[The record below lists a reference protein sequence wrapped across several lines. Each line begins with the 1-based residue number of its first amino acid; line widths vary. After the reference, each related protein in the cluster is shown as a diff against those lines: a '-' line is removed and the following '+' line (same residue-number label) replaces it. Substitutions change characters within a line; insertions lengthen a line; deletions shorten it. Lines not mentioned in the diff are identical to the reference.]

1 MAVKIEVLDYTFGQV
16 RGNEM
21 ISNSEFSTSTDW
33 TSVPASA
40 WTISGG
46 KASHGTNVNAV
57 DYLQYSNITFEQ
69 GKTYQIKMPIAGV
82 TMGSIILANHLAG
95 GANGFNHSQ
104 IGNSFITYQW
114 VQGSSNTDK
123 LSIACINNWDGEIDY
138 IHVSEMSGID
148 WKNSIVGSLDV
159 TDHTDFPLAL
169 TFQISDIRDI
179 TATTGDYSKTFKIPA
194 TKNNNNIF
202 QHIYDPKTTDLP
214 NYNDDLEYILTQKKS
229 ATREMPCRILVNDF
243 YSLVGNLRVKGVGA
257 HGKTP
262 DYYDCVYFG
271 NNLGWAKSVSDG
283 YLKDLDWGSTYE
295 DLQYNKTKIMAT
307 WQYADCDEATN
318 ASAPAM
324 VYPIVSYGDY
334 NMGGED
340 KTIQLFDTRNDFYM
354 RGGNNFGSS
363 SYAGYNN
370 SNALFGTLPQSDWRP
385 AIFVKTTLEKIF
397 QAQGYSISS
406 DFMNQSMFKKLVWL
420 LPNFK
425 RNNESADAF
434 YQKNSFESTFT
445 NGVTSSTDSIIN
457 AITNPPGTVNAAG
470 VPFENVI
477 SDNTIGKFSVASISR
492 LNTSGGNDFP
502 EKFLTGSSRQEVD
515 LSTSNLNISLEAST
529 SLDASTNEI
538 TIGEYGYYT
547 IQLTGIKSR
556 VARVFRSTGLSAQ
569 NVFETKSAINLEVQT
584 VGQTSWNILESS
596 QQTHHPTNYENL
608 NKVSATKPAGSASS
622 PDELYKSHYDID
634 VGSDGSL
641 FLNKGDKIR
650 LTFGVQITDGTFFAV
665 KLDHFF
671 AAKASS
677 LFEIRLDPKVVYFGQ
692 PYDLKDVIEPQHKQ
706 IDFVKGVAH
715 AFNLK
720 ISTDQLNKVVT
731 IEPFNDFYKNYGEA
745 LDWTAKLDRSKQIND
760 NFIKNNI
767 KRNVVYKYKSD
778 SKDAQVKH
786 RGLAYFK
793 GVEDEYPYIEELP
806 SEFERGDSI
815 FENPFFAGTY
825 NGRDFD
831 TQGTYSSD
839 PHYSGCLWEV
849 KSSDASS
856 RDSVPKGF
864 DFQPRLLYWNKYS
877 PTLTETQTA
886 STKFVDVQTW
896 ANGNLD
902 LIQGSTFAAANPPPS
917 SSSIGAPYYL
927 GGVYPQATSID
938 RFSTSSPVLSYGNVW
953 RKNYDPATD
962 TYGSPE
968 AGKGLYETYY
978 KNMFQMMVLNPR
990 VRTAY
995 IDLKIS
1001 DIVNLDFR
1009 KLVYI
1014 DGVYWRINRVIDYF
1028 PNDNKTTKVELVQ
1041 WLELGGFAAS
1051 TPALGTGNGGSP
1063 SNWGVGIYDY
1073 GGFEDNAGLEVGTL
1087 STGPL

>member
-21 ISNSEFSTSTDW
+21 LANSEFSTSTDW

-95 GANGFNHSQ
+95 GANGFNNSQ
-104 IGNSFITYQW
+104 TGSNFITYQW

-295 DLQYNKTKIMAT
+295 GLLYNKNKIMAT

-334 NMGGED
+334 NIGGED
-340 KTIQLFDTRNDFYM
+340 NTIQLFDTRNDHHM
-354 RGGNNFGSS
+354 RNNDNYGAS
-363 SYAGYNN
+363 SYAGYTDGG
-370 SNALFGTLPQSDWRP
+370 SFFGTLPQSDWRP

-425 RNNESADAF
+425 RNNESADAL
-434 YQKNSFESTFT
+434 YQKNSFESTLT
-445 NGVTSSTDSIIN
+445 NGVTSTTNS
-457 AITNPPGTVNAAG
+457 ITNPTTNPVGTTNSAG
-470 VPFENVI
+470 VPFEVQI
-477 SDNTIGKFSVASISR
+477 SENNIGKFFASTIKKSEGT
-492 LNTSGGNDFP
+492 LH
-502 EKFLTGSSRQEVD
+502 LTGSSRQEVD
-515 LSTSNLNISLEAST
+515 LSTSNLTISLEAST

-547 IQLTGIKSR
+547 IQLTGIMSR
-556 VARVFRSTGLSAQ
+556 VARAYRATGLSSKDLH
-569 NVFETKSAINLEVQT
+569 ETKSAINLEVKT
-584 VGQTSWNILESS
+584 VGQSSWNIIDNSE
-596 QQTHHPTNYENL
+596 QTHHPTNYANGAGVDEN
-608 NKVSATKPAGSASS
+608 KPSGSGF
-622 PDELYKSHYDID
+622 KSQYDIK
-634 VGSDGSL
+634 VGSDGSEL

-650 LTFGVQITDGTFFAV
+650 LTFGAQITDASAPDTLPF
-665 KLDHFF
+665 KLYHFF
-671 AAKASS
+671 AAKSSS
-677 LFEIRLDPKVVYFGQ
+677 LFEIRLESKVVYFGQ

-731 IEPFNDFYKNYGEA
+731 IEPFNDFYKKYGEA

-849 KSSDASS
+849 QSSDASS
-856 RDSVPKGF
+856 RNSVPKGF

-877 PTLTETQTA
+877 PTLTDAQTA

-896 ANGNLD
+896 ANGTLD

-978 KNMFQMMVLNPR
+978 KNMFQMMLLNPR

-1041 WLELGGFAAS
+1041 WLELGVFAAS
-1051 TPALGTGNGGSP
+1051 TPALGTGNGGNP
-1063 SNWGVGIYDY
+1063 NNYGVGIYDY
-1073 GGFEDNAGLEVGTL
+1073 NDNGVGETGTL
-1087 STGPL
+1087 STGE

>member
-1 MAVKIEVLDYTFGQV
+1 MAVKIEVLDYTFGQI

-33 TSVPASA
+33 TTGGS

-57 DYLQYSNITFEQ
+57 DYLQYSNVTFEQ
-69 GKTYQIKMPIAGV
+69 GKTYQIKMPIDGV
-82 TMGSIILANHLAG
+82 TQGSIILANHLAG
-95 GANGFNHSQ
+95 GANGFNNSQ
-104 IGNSFITYQW
+104 TGSNFITYQW

-123 LSIACINNWDGEIDY
+123 LSIGCINGWNGEIDY
-138 IHVSEMSGID
+138 IHISEISGID

-202 QHIYDPKTTDLP
+202 HHIYDPKTTDLP
-214 NYNDDLEYILTQKKS
+214 NYNDDLDYILTQKKS

-295 DLQYNKTKIMAT
+295 DLEYNKTKIMAT
-307 WQYADCDEATN
+307 WQYEDCDAATN

-334 NMGGED
+334 NIGGED
-340 KTIQLFDTRNDFYM
+340 KTIQLFDTRNDYNA
-354 RGGNNFGSS
+354 RSGSS
-363 SYAGYNN
+363 FGAASYAGYTDGG
-370 SNALFGTLPQSDWRP
+370 SFFGTLPQSDWRP

-406 DFMNQSMFKKLVWL
+406 NFMNQSMFKKLVWL

-425 RNNESADAF
+425 RNNESSDAL
-434 YQKNSFESTFT
+434 YQKNSFESTLT
-445 NGVTSSTDSIIN
+445 NGVTSTTNS
-457 AITNPPGTVNAAG
+457 ITNPTTNPAGTTNSAG
-470 VPFENVI
+470 VPFEVQI
-477 SDNTIGKFSVASISR
+477 SENNIGKFFAATIKKSQGT
-492 LNTSGGNDFP
+492 LH
-502 EKFLTGSSRQEVD
+502 LTGSSRQVVD

-529 SLDASTNEI
+529 SLDASTDEI

-547 IQLTGIKSR
+547 IQLTGIMSR
-556 VARVFRSTGLSAQ
+556 VARAYRATGLTSKDLH
-569 NVFETKSAINLEVQT
+569 ETKSAINLEVKT
-584 VGQTSWNILESS
+584 VGQSSWNIIDNSE
-596 QQTHHPTNYENL
+596 QTHHPTNISNGAGVDEN
-608 NKVSATKPAGSASS
+608 KPSGSGF
-622 PDELYKSHYDID
+622 KSHYDIE
-634 VGSDGSL
+634 VGGDATKL

-650 LTFGVQITDGTFFAV
+650 LTFGAQITDASAPDTLPF
-665 KLDHFF
+665 KLYHFF
-671 AAKASS
+671 AAKSSS
-677 LFEIRLDPKVVYFGQ
+677 LFQIRLDPKIVYFGQ
-692 PYDLKDVIEPQHKQ
+692 PYDLKDVIEPEHKQ

-731 IEPFNDFYKNYGEA
+731 IEPFNDFYKKYGEA

-806 SEFERGDSI
+806 SEFERGVSI

-849 KSSDASS
+849 QSSDASS

-877 PTLTETQTA
+877 PTLT
-886 STKFVDVQTW
+886 D
-896 ANGNLD
+896 
-902 LIQGSTFAAANPPPS
+902 
-917 SSSIGAPYYL
+917 
-927 GGVYPQATSID
+927 
-938 RFSTSSPVLSYGNVW
+938 
-953 RKNYDPATD
+953 
-962 TYGSPE
+962 
-968 AGKGLYETYY
+968 
-978 KNMFQMMVLNPR
+978 
-990 VRTAY
+990 
-995 IDLKIS
+995 
-1001 DIVNLDFR
+1001 
-1009 KLVYI
+1009 
-1014 DGVYWRINRVIDYF
+1014 
-1028 PNDNKTTKVELVQ
+1028 
-1041 WLELGGFAAS
+1041 
-1051 TPALGTGNGGSP
+1051 
-1063 SNWGVGIYDY
+1063 
-1073 GGFEDNAGLEVGTL
+1073 
-1087 STGPL
+1087 